1 MPVKFVFKV
10 LSFSCHYFS
19 TMVTFKLSLS
29 ISGVVR
35 TSGYIMQCSYLCL
48 LKTDQVP
55 MWTAHPESYPDDIL
69 ETEAARIESRSGSV
83 SRSHM
88 LLGNQFR

>member
-1 MPVKFVFKV
+1 MKFVFKG

-19 TMVTFKLSLS
+19 TLVTFKFSLS
-29 ISGVVR
+29 INGVVR
-35 TSGYIMQCSYLCL
+35 TSCYIMHCSYLCL
-48 LKTDQVP
+48 LKTDRVP
-55 MWTAHPESYPDDIL
+55 TWTAQPESYPDDIL
-69 ETEAARIESRSGSV
+69 ETEAARIESRSGSA